1 MKIGIITLPLHTNYG
16 GILQAYALKTFLESV
31 GHEAVVLDPIDKM
44 PAPGGL
50 RAPFVYASRML
61 KRGLKGKKGP
71 EVFREHRFR
80 RELPVVGKNTSAFV
94 EKYISPR
101 MIKSYGDISEGEFD
115 AFVVGS
121 DQVWR
126 PRFFGK
132 IEDAFLGFAEGWA
145 VKRVAYAASFGTDQ
159 LEYEYMQLE
168 ACARL
173 LGLFDGVSVRE
184 DSAVGMCAEWLECDK
199 AVHVLDPVML
209 LNAGIYRKLASS
221 TDVSEKTGGIMTYIL
236 DPSSEKSHV
245 IDFMKKVSGMKVHDS
260 SVYPYVNDRPVEE
273 RVVPSLEQW
282 LASFIN
288 ADFIITDSFHG
299 CVLAIMLHK
308 RFIATGNS
316 RRGMARLNSLLSM
329 FGLEMR
335 LVHGIDP
342 EDDGEFFLSDIDWEE
357 TDRILAE
364 RRALSLDFLRVSLG
378 ME

>member
-31 GHEAVVLDPIDKM
+31 GHEAIVLDPIDKM

-132 IEDAFLGFAEGWA
+132 IEDAFLAFTSGWD
-145 VKRVAYAASFGTDQ
+145 VKRLAYAASFGTDQ
-159 LEYEYMQLE
+159 LEYEYQQLE
-168 ACARL
+168 QCSAL
-173 LGLFDGVSVRE
+173 LSKFDGVSVRE
-184 DSAVGMCAEWLECDK
+184 LGAVEMCSEWFDYEN
-199 AVHVLDPVML
+199 AVHVLDPVMMLDADCYKEFAATSGDHSAKGKILTYL
-209 LNAGIYRKLASS
+209 LDRSAHKMNVVEFIRRVSS
-221 TDVSEKTGGIMTYIL
+221 KEVHDVSVSAY
-236 DPSSEKSHV
+236 DKSLP
-245 IDFMKKVSGMKVHDS
+245 VSD
-260 SVYPYVNDRPVEE
+260 
-273 RVVPSLEQW
+273 RVVPPLETW
-282 LASFIN
+282 LAGFSE
-288 ADFIITDSFHG
+288 ADMVVTDSFHG
-299 CVLAIMLHK
+299 CVLSILMHK
-308 RFIATGNS
+308 PFIVVENS
-316 RRGMARLNSLLSM
+316 YRGMSRIKSLLDM
-329 FGLEMR
+329 FALDQR
-335 LVHGIDP
+335 LVQGIDP
-342 EDDGEFFLSDIDWEE
+342 EDDGTFFLSDPDWEGVE
-357 TDRILAE
+357 TVLNAKRAE
-364 RRALSLDFLRVSLG
+364 SAAFLL
-378 ME
+378 ENLK